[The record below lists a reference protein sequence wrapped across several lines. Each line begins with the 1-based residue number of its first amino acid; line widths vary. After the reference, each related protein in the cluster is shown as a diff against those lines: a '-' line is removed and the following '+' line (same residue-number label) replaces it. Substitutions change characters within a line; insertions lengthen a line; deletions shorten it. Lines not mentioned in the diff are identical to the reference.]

1 MDEVELVARA
11 IRASDVEDRFTFLLP
26 DERKQIIETSW
37 DVSVDA
43 ARAAIAAMP
52 GWRPI
57 ETAPKV
63 GAIMVSCLK
72 GSGERFI
79 QCVTPLPDGRWAI
92 SVADGVLQ
100 YFDADRP
107 THWMPLPAPPKET
120 PE

>member
-11 IRASDVEDRFTFLLP
+11 ICGEDWLP
-26 DERKQIIETSW
+26 EKAEENWPEYIYY
-37 DVSVDA
+37 

-57 ETAPKV
+57 ETAPKM

-79 QCVTPLPDGRWAI
+79 QCVMPLPDGRWAI

-107 THWMPLPAPPKET
+107 THWMPLPAPPKES
-120 PE
+120 E